1 MKKRSV
7 LSQFLFFFFFFATFD
22 DFCGEQLPSFIITHP
37 HPSLSL
43 ETVSQFIAARKIAQR
58 TKIICQVMES
68 I

>member
-43 ETVSQFIAARKIAQR
+43 AERGER
-58 TKIICQVMES
+58 LES
-68 I
+68 KTMTWGKECSGSYQ